1 MPEDLSLTWWLD
13 PVLGFFAEQAGL
25 DTEDYVSQTG
35 GEGLAVAI
43 EFIADLFLQTLP
55 SKLVQAGVG
64 AAIGS
69 YAIWGPGVN
78 TRLKKELIAIANHM
92 EFRLLDPKPSDMV
105 EIRKN
110 IDDLFNASKLGDPG
124 LIGNALLRSVD
135 EITKGFEALG
145 IPTGMMPTPETTIPA
160 LAPGPVKKLQSF

>member
-110 IDDLFNASKLGDPG
+110 IDGRPKKRTRFKIRLNSSRCGW
-124 LIGNALLRSVD
+124 IGVSSIHN
-135 EITKGFEALG
+135 E
-145 IPTGMMPTPETTIPA
+145 
-160 LAPGPVKKLQSF
+160 